1 MKVAITTLITNILVL
16 SMLGII
22 ANMSL
27 PNGSFK
33 RYSKFIIN
41 ITMVTMIL
49 KSFLNINNEIWAGG
63 NIGKGKTLEDIKAIE
78 SKGQAIDAMQKQQ
91 MEELFKKKIEH
102 QITMQL
108 NSVIQCEDIVATVR
122 LENTAEYMYNIRDIH
137 VKAKAPKTNSPIEI
151 EFKKANENIDGIVDY
166 LASIYN
172 VPKDKIVIDIYR

>member
-78 SKGQAIDAMQKQQ
+78 SKGQTIDAMQKQQ
-91 MEELFKKKIEH
+91 MEELFKRK
-102 QITMQL
+102 
-108 NSVIQCEDIVATVR
+108 
-122 LENTAEYMYNIRDIH
+122 
-137 VKAKAPKTNSPIEI
+137 
-151 EFKKANENIDGIVDY
+151 
-166 LASIYN
+166 
-172 VPKDKIVIDIYR
+172 